1 LLSERFFAHDK
12 DYSLSGK
19 LGQQKKSNKACLLT
33 KKIYVMGEQLLFRY
47 YSITI
52 NGRN

>member
-1 LLSERFFAHDK
+1 LSERFFAHDK

-33 KKIYVMGEQLLFRY
+33 KKIYVMGEQLPVVFVRHMFLL
-47 YSITI
+47 
-52 NGRN
+52 

>member
-33 KKIYVMGEQLLFRY
+33 KKIYVMGEQLR
-47 YSITI
+47 IK
-52 NGRN
+52 